1 MNILLLGTVV
11 RLKKGKE
18 KYPISKTDNPG
29 TRRIERFR
37 NEEQED
43 KWKP

>member
-1 MNILLLGTVV
+1 MRILPLGTVV

-18 KYPISKTDNPG
+18 KYPISQTDNPG

-37 NEEQED
+37 NEE
-43 KWKP
+43 